1 MKKIVVYNGDAVE
14 LVIDNPQEE
23 VEEIIKSIKARQEY
37 GQKTEEIRLRE
48 VAIVGIFKEMDYEMR
63 ACKEY
68 ENINDVK
75 VVDNKL
81 IDTILKYVKYNNH
94 LEKYIRLTGNTPK
107 DFNDI
112 FLELAE
118 KVFCGTEACGLL
130 NF

>member
-1 MKKIVVYNGDAVE
+1 MKKIVVYNDDAVE
-14 LVIDNPQEE
+14 FVIDNPQEE

-37 GQKTEEIRLRE
+37 RQKTDEIRLRD
-48 VAIVGIFKEMDYEMR
+48 VAIVSIFKEMDYEMR

-68 ENINDVK
+68 ENINDIQ
-75 VVDNKL
+75 VVDKKL
-81 IDTILKYVKYNNH
+81 IDLILKYVKYSKH
-94 LEKYIRLTGNTPK
+94 LEIYIRLTGNTPE

-118 KVFCGTEACGLL
+118 KVFCGTEACALL